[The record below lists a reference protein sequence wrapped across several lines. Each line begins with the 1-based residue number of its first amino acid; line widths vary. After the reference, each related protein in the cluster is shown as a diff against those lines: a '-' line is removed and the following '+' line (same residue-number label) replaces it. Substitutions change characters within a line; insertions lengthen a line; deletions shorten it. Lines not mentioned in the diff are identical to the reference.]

1 MKICNFTQAE
11 LDTFRHECNFTDLEL
26 RCFELKAKDCTDVQL
41 ALKLSIS
48 ESTAAVTMRR
58 VRAKI
63 MTILDKNTRKDE
75 TPACGCGRSCIGI
88 ISHTMAE
95 WAKIPDFLSKKG
107 TIYVY
112 ADYRTDNEVSVP
124 RLKIGDGMSSI
135 SELPFAT
142 MAITDEDIEFW
153 DNKPDNEGNDLG
165 TWTIIDKSFS
175 GSDRFT
181 FPCDGYLTLEFDQ
194 INRRVFDSTTGERI
208 PIPDTP
214 EHAVVNIYGASGKS
228 FFTFSKYAQTDYQSK
243 EVFVRKGMKCEFI
256 SASSQATIKF
266 IPLV

>member
-1 MKICNFTQAE
+1 MKICNFTQSE
-11 LDTFRHECNFTDLEL
+11 LDTFRKECNFTDLES

-58 VRAKI
+58 VRSKI
-63 MTILDKNTRKDE
+63 TTVLEKNARKEEE
-75 TPACGCGRSCIGI
+75 TPACGCNRSCIGI

-124 RLKIGDGMSSI
+124 RLKIGDGISSI

-165 TWTIIDKSFS
+165 TCIEIDSSFA
-175 GSDRFT
+175 GAERFI
-181 FPCDGYLTLEFDQ
+181 FPCDGYLTLEF
-194 INRRVFDSTTGERI
+194 NKVEVFDVMTKKGI
-208 PIPDTP
+208 PMPDTP
-214 EHAVVNIYGASGKS
+214 EFVEVNIYGASGKS
-228 FFTFSKYAQTDYQSK
+228 FFTFSKYARTDYQSK
-243 EVFVRKGMKCEFI
+243 EVFVRKGMKCEFVT
-256 SASSQATIKF
+256 ASPNARVKF

>member
-11 LDTFRHECNFTDLEL
+11 LDTFRHECNFTELES

-58 VRAKI
+58 IRAKI
-63 MTILDKNTRKDE
+63 TTVLEKNARKEEDI
-75 TPACGCGRSCIGI
+75 PSCGCGRSCIGI
-88 ISHTMAE
+88 VSHTMAE
-95 WAKIPDFLSKKG
+95 WARIPDFLSKKG

-112 ADYRTDNEVSVP
+112 ADYRTDNEISVP
-124 RLKIGDGMSSI
+124 RLKIGDGINSI
-135 SELPFAT
+135 SEIPFAT

-165 TWTIIDKSFS
+165 TCIIIDDYFS
-175 GSDRFT
+175 GDDKFT
-181 FPCDGYLTLEFDQ
+181 FPCDGYLTLEFKKVE
-194 INRRVFDSTTGERI
+194 VFDALTKKEI
-208 PIPDTP
+208 PTPTTP
-214 EHAVVNIYGASGKS
+214 EHVEVKIFGAKGNS
-228 FFTFSKYAQTDYQSK
+228 FFTFSKSTQTDYQSK
-243 EVFVRKGMKCEFI
+243 EVFVRKGMRCAYVK
-256 SASSQATIKF
+256 ATANAMAKF

>member
-11 LDTFRHECNFTDLEL
+11 LDTFRKECNFTDLEL

-41 ALKLSIS
+41 ALKLNIS

-63 MTILDKNTRKDE
+63 MTILDKNTRKEE
-75 TPACGCGRSCIGI
+75 TPACGCGRNCIGI

-165 TWTIIDKSFS
+165 ACIIIDRSFD
-175 GSDRFT
+175 GENKFT
-181 FPCDGYLTLEFDQ
+181 FPCDGYLTLEFEQTIETFDTS
-194 INRRVFDSTTGERI
+194 INKKI
-208 PIPDTP
+208 PTP
-214 EHAVVNIYGASGKS
+214 GAPIFAKVNIYGASEKS
-228 FFTFSKYAQTDYQSK
+228 FFTLSKYAHIDYQSK
-243 EVFVRKGMKCEFI
+243 EVFVRKGMKCEFVD
-256 SASSQATIKF
+256 AFRATVKF
-266 IPLV
+266 IPLI

>member
-11 LDTFRHECNFTDLEL
+11 LDTFRKECNFTDLEL
-26 RCFELKAKDCTDVQL
+26 HCFELKAKDCTDVQL

-63 MTILDKNTRKDE
+63 MTILDKNTRKEE
-75 TPACGCGRSCIGI
+75 TPACGCGRNCIGI

-112 ADYRTDNEVSVP
+112 ADYRTDNDVSVP

-165 TWTIIDKSFS
+165 TCIEIDSSFT
-175 GSDRFT
+175 GAERFT
-181 FPCDGYLTLEFDQ
+181 FPCDGYLTLEF
-194 INRRVFDSTTGERI
+194 NKVEVFDDTKTGKGI
-208 PIPDTP
+208 PMP
-214 EHAVVNIYGASGKS
+214 ESPEYAEVNIYGASGKS
-228 FFTFSKYAQTDYQSK
+228 FFTFSKYARTDYQSK
-243 EVFVRKGMKCEFI
+243 EVFVRKGMKCEFVT
-256 SASSQATIKF
+256 ASPNATVKF

>member
-11 LDTFRHECNFTDLEL
+11 LDTFRKECNFTDLEL

-63 MTILDKNTRKDE
+63 MTILDKNTRKEE
-75 TPACGCGRSCIGI
+75 TPACGCGRNCIGI

-112 ADYRTDNEVSVP
+112 ADYRTDNDVSVP
-124 RLKIGDGMSSI
+124 RLKIGDGISSI

-153 DNKPDNEGNDLG
+153 DNKPDSEGNNLG
-165 TWTIIDKSFS
+165 NFIKITNEFKGDYKFV
-175 GSDRFT
+175 
-181 FPCDGYLTLEFDQ
+181 FPCDGYLMIEFEKPFE
-194 INRRVFDSTTGERI
+194 VKK
-208 PIPDTP
+208 TP
-214 EHAVVNIYGASGKS
+214 EYAVAKIYGASGKS
-228 FFTFSKYAQTDYQSK
+228 SFEFSKYAVTDFQSK